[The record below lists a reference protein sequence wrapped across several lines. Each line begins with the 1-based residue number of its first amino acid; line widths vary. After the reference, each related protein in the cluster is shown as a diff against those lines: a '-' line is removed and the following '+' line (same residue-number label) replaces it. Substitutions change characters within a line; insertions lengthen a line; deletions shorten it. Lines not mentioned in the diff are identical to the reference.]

1 MAIETK
7 ARGQR
12 MRITSGG
19 TPGAI
24 AVTTV
29 TETAPAEAPKAVAPA
44 AREALQ
50 SSVLQ
55 PALQAMKELP
65 DFDHEKVAMLR
76 DALAKGEL
84 PFNAGKLA
92 GVIQRFHGGQ

>member
-1 MAIETK
+1 
-7 ARGQR
+7 
-12 MRITSGG
+12 MRISSG
-19 TPGAI
+19 TPG
-24 AVTTV
+24 VMPVQTV
-29 TETAPAEAPKAVAPA
+29 TETAAAEAPKAAAPA
-44 AREALQ
+44 ASAALQ

-55 PALQAMKELP
+55 PAMQAMKELP

>member
-12 MRITSGG
+12 MRISSGTQG
-19 TPGAI
+19 V
-24 AVTTV
+24 VTVQTV
-29 TETAPAEAPKAVAPA
+29 TGTAPAEAPKAATQA
-44 AREALQ
+44 ASSPLQ

-55 PALQAMKELP
+55 PAVQALKEMP
-65 DFDHEKVAMLR
+65 DFDHAKVAMLR

-84 PFNAGKLA
+84 PFDAGKLA
-92 GVIQRFHGGQ
+92 GMIQRFHGGQ

>member
-1 MAIETK
+1 
-7 ARGQR
+7 
-12 MRITSGG
+12 MRITSSS
-19 TPGAI
+19 PGAI
-24 AVTTV
+24 AVQTV
-29 TETAPAEAPKAVAPA
+29 TETSPAEAPKAVAPA

-55 PALQAMKELP
+55 PAVQAMKELP

-92 GVIQRFHGGQ
+92 GVIQRFHGG